1 MATTEKIIE
10 AVNYIR
16 STASADYQARVPNMA
31 SDDEI
36 SRIGYILDEQD
47 LTTEFINGLVNR
59 IIKTMVE
66 KQTIK
71 NPLGIFKKGTNPLG
85 TDIQHIFTNPAISKK
100 YELSEASM
108 AKLLSYNASDD
119 KIAYYRRNRRDL
131 YEVSVPEDELRA
143 AFVSWDK
150 LGAFIDGKVLSL
162 TNGNELDEYA
172 YTRNMLSKAV
182 TNSTIRKQQISMPT
196 NESTAKAFVKAVK
209 KAFGKM
215 KFPRSDF
222 NSYGILF
229 PNEVPV
235 TTQTNK
241 NRICLLITTDALAE
255 VDVELLAQAFNMEKA
270 QLDGRIVE
278 VDEFQNQDIIAILC
292 DEAYLQI
299 YDNMFKFRNFYNGR
313 ALVYNYYVHAWGTY
327 ALSPFANALAF
338 VTSNETVAPTGVF
351 VNTTAIT
358 LKNGDSFGINA
369 KVLPENA
376 TDKGLNYTSSNTN
389 VADVTSKGYITALG
403 VGTANITI
411 STNSD
416 DENAETATIEVTVI

>member
-1 MATTEKIIE
+1 MANREKIIE
-10 AVNYIR
+10 AINYIR
-16 STASADYQARVPNMA
+16 ETASPDYQARVPEMA
-31 SDDEI
+31 SEDEM
-36 SRIGYILDEQD
+36 SRIGFVLEEQD
-47 LTTEFINGLVNR
+47 LTTQFINGLVNR

-108 AKLLSYNASDD
+108 AKLLSYNGSDD

-131 YEVSVPEDELRA
+131 YEVSIPEDELRA
-143 AFVSWDK
+143 AFVSVEK
-150 LGAFIDGKVLSL
+150 LGQFIDGKVMSL

-182 TNSTIRKQQISMPT
+182 TNSTIRKQLITMP
-196 NESTAKAFVKAVK
+196 NNNQTAKDFVKAVK

-215 KFPRSDF
+215 KFPRSDY

-241 NRICLLITTDALAE
+241 NRICLIITTDALAE

-270 QLDGRIVE
+270 ELSGRIVE
-278 VDEFQNQDIIAILC
+278 VDEFQNQDLVAVLC

-299 YDNMFKFRNFYNGR
+299 YDNLFKFRNFYNGR

-338 VTSNETVAPTGVF
+338 VTSNETVNPTGVYT
-351 VNTTAIT
+351 NTTALT

-369 KVLPENA
+369 KVTPDNA
-376 TDKGLNYTSSNTN
+376 TDKGLNFSSSNTN
-389 VADVTSKGYITALG
+389 VADVTSKGFITALATG
-403 VGTANITI
+403 NATITI
-411 STNSD
+411 TSND
-416 DENAETATIEVTVI
+416 DDAESATIQVTVI